1 MKIDNDIIHK
11 QLLGFQKE
19 LSKRNRNGYE
29 CRCSPDKYLY
39 INNKTIDLLGSNLHG
54 ISVKHENRT
63 IAFCFGPL
71 LENRYLPFARIEKHL
86 FCFDTQKLNKAG
98 QWDIL
103 EYQSKYLVT
112 LTIGSFL
119 LNKVWAWL
127 EKGRAIWENECD
139 KNFS

>member
-1 MKIDNDIIHK
+1 MKIDNDIINK

-19 LSKRNRNGYE
+19 LSKRNRNGYV
-29 CRCSPDKYLY
+29 CTYSPNKYLN
-39 INNKTIDLLGSNLHG
+39 NNKTIYLLGSNLHG
-54 ISVKHENRT
+54 ISIKHENRT
-63 IAFCFGPL
+63 IVFYFGTL

-127 EKGRAIWENECD
+127 DKGRAIWENE
-139 KNFS
+139 SW